1 MQYRI
6 WLLIFTFFIIVSC
19 EKAPETKAIITVND
33 INGNPVQGATV
44 WLSQNGQISPQGTVS
59 NISDQQITDS
69 QGQTVHIF
77 DLEKVLNIDA
87 QKTQGND
94 FLSGSDE
101 IKLVKNETVFKTAA
115 VTKLSRNLMLA
126 VVVPALTWYWHSKMI
141 INSASAGALSP
152 STFLTSFSKHFPSF
166 LYGFLSI
173 CALRTI
179 GDYIFMYDDIML
191 HNDENLTKWK

>member
-33 INGNPVQGATV
+33 ISGNPVQGATV

-77 DLEKVLNIDA
+77 ELEKVLNIDA

-94 FLSGSDE
+94 FLSGSDV
-101 IKLVKNETVFKTAA
+101 IKLVKNETVFKT
-115 VTKLSRNLMLA
+115 VL
-126 VVVPALTWYWHSKMI
+126 
-141 INSASAGALSP
+141 IN
-152 STFLTSFSKHFPSF
+152 
-166 LYGFLSI
+166 
-173 CALRTI
+173 
-179 GDYIFMYDDIML
+179 
-191 HNDENLTKWK
+191 